1 MDSQTPSFRTWGW
14 GPSRSPASERHPG
27 WHPSFSPKHLKPG
40 SHHGTHENL
49 EQSKCTKGQRNL
61 SICAQICQ
69 YPGEHSAWTKSG
81 CRRRTLVRVC
91 PSLTDGPDAVPSRG
105 HFSSE
110 VRLAPPLGKVPGPG
124 SPTPQEG
131 PRDSVLLHLDG
142 LARSPL
148 RENTAFNT
156 RTYTDPTADARAA
169 RYQPTP
175 PPCRPGSST
184 KTTPPR
190 TWCPEDRHTINGH
203 DPGSPVRGSG
213 RSGAAVPRSPT
224 PHRTGPT
231 LCRPPQEAAPP
242 PTQESHVPASSRADS
257 TIYPVKHQF
266 CSVPTPSDKLR
277 RKGQSRPWAWGR
289 LQGSCLSPHDPS
301 GKQVLALPVTLN
313 R

>member
-169 RYQPTP
+169 RCP
-175 PPCRPGSST
+175 PPAHAPAVQTGQFHEDDSS
-184 KTTPPR
+184 
-190 TWCPEDRHTINGH
+190 ENLV
-203 DPGSPVRGSG
+203 S
-213 RSGAAVPRSPT
+213 
-224 PHRTGPT
+224 
-231 LCRPPQEAAPP
+231 
-242 PTQESHVPASSRADS
+242 
-257 TIYPVKHQF
+257 
-266 CSVPTPSDKLR
+266 
-277 RKGQSRPWAWGR
+277 
-289 LQGSCLSPHDPS
+289 
-301 GKQVLALPVTLN
+301 
-313 R
+313 